1 MTDLPS
7 ISRPPLARVW
17 LRAIRPITLPASVV
31 PVAVGG
37 ATAALSGHFSW
48 GMFWL
53 TLLGCLV
60 LQMGTNLAN
69 EYYDFRSGADHA
81 GSHGASR
88 AIMAGWLSPRAVL
101 VGSLAC
107 FGIGSAAGLLI
118 VARIG
123 WPILALGLVGVVG
136 AWGYTAPPLKLAYR
150 GLGEIAVFLLMGTLM
165 VLGSHLVHTPALPIG
180 AASTALVAS
189 LPVGCLVAA
198 ILHANN
204 VRDLDDDRRVG
215 KRTLATMLGRG
226 GARRE
231 YDLLVG
237 GAYLTLVASVLSGL
251 LPWLALAPLTTLP
264 LAAKVR
270 RVVAT
275 AEDPATLNPTV
286 RQTAALHLWFG
297 LLLAAGL
304 VASTWFPR

>member
-1 MTDLPS
+1 MTESLPTQ
-7 ISRPPLARVW
+7 RPSLARVW
-17 LRAIRPITLPASVV
+17 LRAIRPFSFPASVV

-37 ATAALSGHFSW
+37 ATAALAGGFSW

-53 TLLGCLV
+53 TLLGCLA
-60 LQMGTNLAN
+60 LQTGTNLAN
-69 EYYDFRSGADHA
+69 EYYDFRSGADHP
-81 GSHGASR
+81 GSLGASR

-101 VGSLAC
+101 VASVAC
-107 FGIGSAAGLLI
+107 FAVGCAAGLVI
-118 VARIG
+118 VALVG
-123 WPILALGLVGVVG
+123 WPILALGLIGVVG

-150 GLGEIAVFLLMGTLM
+150 GLGEVAVFLLMGTLM
-165 VLGSHLVHTPALPIG
+165 VLGSHVVHTTAPPV
-180 AASTALVAS
+180 TALVAS

-204 VRDLDDDRRVG
+204 VRDLDDDRRLG
-215 KRTLATMLGRG
+215 KRTLATMLGRTA
-226 GARRE
+226 ARRE

-237 GAYLTLVASVLSGL
+237 GAYLTLLGGVVWGL
-251 LPWLALAPLTTLP
+251 LPWPTLAALATLP

-275 AEDPATLNPTV
+275 SEDPATLNPTV

-304 VASTWFPR
+304 VLGTGLPR